1 MACLLGSIKET
12 TQMSAELK
20 STFWK
25 NNCHVPKPAPSRA
38 LGIVA
43 KEPLRGEAEMP
54 GKELH
59 SFRISSVRLL
69 GGLLTPRPCQVE
81 QGAASWSLAT
91 TDLQGLSLRF

>member
-1 MACLLGSIKET
+1 
-12 TQMSAELK
+12 MSAEPE

-59 SFRISSVRLL
+59 SFRTFVRLL

-91 TDLQGLSLRF
+91 ADLQGLSFAF